1 MTGDTVLCAG
11 LTTLDV
17 AHLVDGVPP
26 ANRKVASH
34 DFFVAAGGPATN
46 AAVTAARLQGSSRLV
61 TALPAHP
68 LSDLIAADLADCGV
82 TLEVSDDSPTGPPLT
97 AAIMVTRTT
106 GERAVVSPT
115 GSAVDVPGTPDGF
128 DPEALLEGIGAV
140 VIDGYHR
147 HLSLPLAH
155 AARERGIP
163 VVLDAGSH
171 KPYTEALLT
180 VTDVAVV
187 SDDFAFPDVGSDPYA
202 TLARLIDRGAT
213 AAVISRGAAP
223 LLVTTGGPVVEVP
236 VEPVPVV
243 DTLGAGDVLHGALAH
258 RLATRGYV
266 TERLAED
273 LAWASRVVAVSLGSF
288 GTRAWL
294 SRPMPS

>member
-1 MTGDTVLCAG
+1 MTGSTVVCAG

-46 AAVTAARLQGSSRLV
+46 AAVAAARLGGSARLV
-61 TALPAHP
+61 TALPSHP
-68 LSDLIAADLADCGV
+68 LSDLVAADLAGCGV
-82 TLEVSDDSPTGPPLT
+82 DLVVADASPTGPPLT
-97 AAIMVTRTT
+97 AAIMVTRAT

-115 GSAVDVPGTPDGF
+115 GAAVTVPGTPAGL
-128 DPEALLEGIGAV
+128 DPAALLDDAGAV
-140 VIDGYHR
+140 LIDGYHR

-171 KPYTEALLT
+171 KQYTAALLA

-187 SDDFAFPDVGSDPYA
+187 SDDFAFPEAGSDPYA
-202 TLARLIDRGAT
+202 TLARLLELGAR
-213 AAVISRGAAP
+213 AAVISRGGDP
-223 LLVTTGGPVVEVP
+223 LLVTTGGPVREVP
-236 VEPVPVV
+236 VAPVDVV

-258 RLATRGYV
+258 RLASRGYDAA
-266 TERLAED
+266 RLPED
-273 LAWASRVVAVSLGSF
+273 LAWASRVVAVSLRSF

-294 SRPMPS
+294 AEPLPS

>member
-1 MTGDTVLCAG
+1 MTGSTVLCAG

-46 AAVTAARLQGSSRLV
+46 AAVAAARLSGASRLV
-61 TALPAHP
+61 TALPHHP
-68 LSDLIAADLADCGV
+68 LSDLIAADLAGCGV
-82 TLEVSDDSPTGPPLT
+82 LLEVADSSPTGPPLT

-115 GSAVDVPGTPDGF
+115 GSAVDVPGTPEGF
-128 DPEALLEGIGAV
+128 DPGALLAGAGALL
-140 VIDGYHR
+140 IDGYHR

-171 KPYTEALLT
+171 KPYTDALLS

-187 SDDFAFPDVGSDPYA
+187 SDDFHFPDVGQDPYA
-202 TLARLIDRGAT
+202 TLGRLLQRGAR
-213 AAVISRGAAP
+213 AAVISRGAEP
-223 LLVTTGGPVVEVP
+223 LLVSTGGPVIEVP
-236 VEPVPVV
+236 IDAVEVV

-258 RLATRGYV
+258 RIATLGLSL
-266 TERLAED
+266 ERLAED

-294 SRPMPS
+294 AEDIPS